1 MRRATP
7 LSLLTSG
14 RCFTLAEPASL
25 LDDAADGQS
34 GFRYGKSILQ
44 PGMVFKV
51 LGPAEAGGGDVSVE
65 SAAGEATTLPT
76 TTSVVEVPRDGFE
89 RLAAR
94 ARASAT

>member
-7 LSLLTSG
+7 LSFLTPG

-25 LDDAADGQS
+25 LDDDAEGAG

-51 LGPAEAGGGDVSVE
+51 VPDDADGDDVAVE
-65 SAAGEATTLPT
+65 SAAGESTRFPKTA
-76 TTSVVEVPRDGFE
+76 SVVEVPREGFE

-94 ARASAT
+94 